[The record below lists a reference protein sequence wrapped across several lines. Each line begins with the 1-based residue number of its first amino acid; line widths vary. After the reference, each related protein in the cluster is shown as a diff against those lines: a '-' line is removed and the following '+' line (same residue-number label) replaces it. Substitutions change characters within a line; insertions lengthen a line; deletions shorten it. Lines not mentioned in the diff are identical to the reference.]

1 MSYQIEIISPQ
12 KLEYKSDIDLC
23 IVPAVEGDIG
33 ILSNHT
39 PFVTTMRV
47 GILYIYIQKKLVETF
62 LVTRGVLEFSKN
74 QCTILTEEI
83 CKSSTITSGQQFEK
97 DSDDVKQLKKKAV
110 ETLYY
115 S

>member
-23 IVPAVEGDIG
+23 IVPGVEGDIG

-39 PFVTTMRV
+39 PFVTTMRI
-47 GILYIYIQKKLVETF
+47 GIIYVYIQKKLVETF
-62 LVTRGVLEFSKN
+62 LVTRGVLEFSNNK
-74 QCTILTEEI
+74 CTILTEEI
-83 CKSSTITSGQQFEK
+83 CKSSTITSGQQFEN
-97 DSDDVKQLKKKAV
+97 DSDDIKQLKKKAV